1 MANFIR
7 QFLTHMNKGPNDLPI
22 LITEG
27 TLKKIFYEYF
37 PKLTYQAEESLGDRP
52 SSKDIVL
59 EVFQKVWESRSTLSF
74 DNDRKLGGYLR
85 TLTQNACIDYIRKRK
100 TQKKIS
106 LHLAYRSEVHQLPE
120 DSVLALQKTALL
132 KEKTIDVLSAAL
144 ERLPTQQRK
153 VVKMDL
159 LEKSSAEIART
170 MHISEGCVRGYRA
183 KALAS
188 LRKMLRT
195 G

>member
-1 MANFIR
+1 MI
-7 QFLTHMNKGPNDLPI
+7 PNDQPI

-27 TLKKIFYEYF
+27 SLKHIFYEYF
-37 PKLTYQAEESLGDRP
+37 PKLTYQAHETLDDHLL
-52 SSKDIVL
+52 SKDIVL
-59 EVFQKVWESRSTLSF
+59 EVFQKLWEGRAQLSF
-74 DNDRKLGGYLR
+74 PDDKRLAGYLR
-85 TLTQNACIDYIRKRK
+85 LLTQNACIDQIRKRN
-100 TQKKIS
+100 TRKKATLS
-106 LHLAYRSEVHQLPE
+106 LAYRSDTIQMPE
-120 DSVLALQKTALL
+120 DSPHAT
-132 KEKTIDVLSAAL
+132 EKSARIREATIDVLSAAL
-144 ERLPTQQRK
+144 ERLPAQQRK

-159 LEKSSAEIART
+159 EEKSSAEIARQ